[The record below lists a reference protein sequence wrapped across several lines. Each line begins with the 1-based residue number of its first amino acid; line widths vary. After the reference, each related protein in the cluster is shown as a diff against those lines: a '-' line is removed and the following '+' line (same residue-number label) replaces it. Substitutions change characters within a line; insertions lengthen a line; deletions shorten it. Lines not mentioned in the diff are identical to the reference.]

1 MKIIDP
7 KKKDHHLSQA
17 AEKFT
22 RAGRAAALTGAGIS
36 VGSGI
41 ADFRSP
47 GGLWSVFAPDEYAT
61 LDVFLSN
68 PQKAWQLYRQMG
80 RSLIGKKPN
89 RAHRVLAD
97 LEKDG
102 FLKGLITQNVDNLHQ
117 AAGSRKVLE
126 IHGDHQHL
134 QCLSCGHVTAVTE
147 DHYRIEEVPECLS
160 CNYPYKPNVVLFGES
175 VRSLHHIEELLAN
188 CDLLLVIGTSAQ
200 VYPAAGLPELVKHQ
214 GGLIYEF
221 NQDQALSVP
230 GSQGRIP
237 LADFFFK
244 GDLATTLP
252 MFGAA
257 VRSAKTLETNNP
269 GKRDKDLHKIR
280 S

>member
-1 MKIIDP
+1 MKTIIAGKNDE
-7 KKKDHHLSQA
+7 HLGQA
-17 AEKFT
+17 ATKFT
-22 RAGRAAALTGAGIS
+22 SASRAAALTGAGIS

-47 GGLWSVFAPDEYAT
+47 GGLWSVFSPGEYAT
-61 LDVFLSN
+61 LDVFLEN
-68 PQKAWQLYRQMG
+68 PQKAWRLYREMG
-80 RSLIGKKPN
+80 RSLLGKKPN
-89 RAHRVLAD
+89 RAHQVLAD
-97 LEKDG
+97 FEKDG

-117 AAGSRKVLE
+117 TAGSRNVLE

-134 QCLSCGHVTAVTE
+134 QCLQCGHTTPATE
-147 DHYRIEEVPECLS
+147 DHYQMEEVPECTF

-175 VRSLHHIEELLAN
+175 VRSLHHIHELLAR

-200 VYPAAGLPELVKHQ
+200 VYPAAGLPELVKQQ

-230 GSQGRIP
+230 GSQGSIP
-237 LADFFFK
+237 LSDFFFQ

-252 MFGAA
+252 LFRGA
-257 VRSAKTLETNNP
+257 VRNVTKQ
-269 GKRDKDLHKIR
+269 
-280 S
+280 

>member
-1 MKIIDP
+1 MKTIVP
-7 KKKDHHLSQA
+7 KKNQAHLTQA
-17 AEKFT
+17 AERFT
-22 RAGRAAALTGAGIS
+22 AASRAAALTGAGIS

-61 LDVFLSN
+61 LEVFLSD

-80 RSLIGKKPN
+80 RSLLGKKPN

-97 LEKDG
+97 FENDG
-102 FLKGLITQNVDNLHQ
+102 ILKGLITQNVDNLHQ

-134 QCLSCGHVTAVTE
+134 QCLQCGHVTPVTE
-147 DHYRIEEVPECLS
+147 DHYRSEEMPQCLA
-160 CNYPYKPNVVLFGES
+160 CRYPYKPNVVLFGES

-200 VYPAAGLPELVKHQ
+200 VYPAAGLPELVKQQ

-230 GSQGRIP
+230 GSQGSIP
-237 LADFFFK
+237 LSDFFFQ
-244 GDLATTLP
+244 GDLAITLP
-252 MFGAA
+252 MFGEA
-257 VRSAKTLETNNP
+257 VERARTQ
-269 GKRDKDLHKIR
+269 
-280 S
+280 

>member
-1 MKIIDP
+1 MKTIASN
-7 KKKDHHLSQA
+7 KNSQHLPQA
-17 AEKFT
+17 VEKFT
-22 RAGRAAALTGAGIS
+22 AAKRAAALTGAGIS

-68 PQKAWQLYRQMG
+68 PDKAWQLYREMG
-80 RSLIGKKPN
+80 RSLLGKKPN
-89 RAHRVLAD
+89 RAHQVLAD
-97 LEKDG
+97 FEKG
-102 FLKGLITQNVDNLHQ
+102 GLLKGLITQNVDNLHQ

-134 QCLSCGHVTAVTE
+134 QCLQCGHVTPVIE
-147 DHYRIEEVPECLS
+147 DHYRMAGVPECHS
-160 CNYPYKPNVVLFGES
+160 CSFPYKPNVVLFGES
-175 VRSLHHIEELLAN
+175 VRDLQHIEELLAK

-200 VYPAAGLPELVKHQ
+200 VYPAAGLPELVKQQ

-230 GSQGRIP
+230 GSHGSIP
-237 LADFFFK
+237 LSDFFFK

-252 MFGAA
+252 MFGEA
-257 VRSAKTLETNNP
+257 VRSVRKL
-269 GKRDKDLHKIR
+269 
-280 S
+280 

>member
-1 MKIIDP
+1 MQTITAKENHEYLD
-7 KKKDHHLSQA
+7 
-17 AEKFT
+17 
-22 RAGRAAALTGAGIS
+22 RAAAKFISASGAVALTGAGIS

-47 GGLWSVFAPDEYAT
+47 GGLWSVFSPNEYAT

-68 PQKAWQLYRQMG
+68 PQKAWQLYREMG
-80 RSLIGKKPN
+80 RSLLGKRPN
-89 RAHRVLAD
+89 RAHQVLAD
-97 LEKDG
+97 FEKDG
-102 FLKGLITQNVDNLHQ
+102 LLQGLITQNVDNLHQ
-117 AAGSRKVLE
+117 AAGSRNVLE

-134 QCLSCGHVTAVTE
+134 HCLQCGHMTPVTE
-147 DHYRIEEVPECLS
+147 DHYRMEEVPACIS
-160 CNYPYKPNVVLFGES
+160 CNYPYKPHVVLFGES
-175 VRSLHHIEELLAN
+175 VRSLHHIHELLAK

-230 GSQGRIP
+230 GSQGAIP
-237 LADFFFK
+237 LADFFFQ

-252 MFGAA
+252 LFNEA
-257 VRSAKTLETNNP
+257 VRNATKQ
-269 GKRDKDLHKIR
+269 KA
-280 S
+280 